1 MLWHQR
7 GTLKQHLRRSESTD
21 TMKHV
26 PDQGFGQA
34 KRQNASTRAVVFA
47 GLFRHS
53 QETTFGLE
61 GEQSL
66 IIILKSCVEQERV
79 CVYTDVLV
87 YLIVYSLGCVISTRW
102 MYSRRYL
109 GLSSTRR
116 TVEARSDILLCP
128 RIPFLHSYRTGLS
141 FYLLVSR
148 HPDYRHILLISS

>member
-7 GTLKQHLRRSESTD
+7 GTLKQHLRRSESTY
-21 TMKHV
+21 TTKHV
-26 PDQGFGQA
+26 LDQGFDQA

-47 GLFRHS
+47 ELFRHP

-61 GEQSL
+61 SEQSM
-66 IIILKSCVEQERV
+66 IAILRPCLEQERV
-79 CVYTDVLV
+79 CVHTDVLV
-87 YLIVYSLGCVISTRW
+87 CLIVYSLGCAIPSRW
-102 MYSRRYL
+102 MCSRQYL
-109 GLSSTRR
+109 DLSSTRR